1 MPDQAGV
8 ISADIDRPKLERSL
22 KRFAKDFGETN
33 AQALV
38 RWSVNACRE
47 LAVETQVWGKTKT
60 KAKQEGAMIAD
71 AYNVLLV
78 MTEIYEHSFSST
90 HVRGVNKT
98 GPLMYE
104 KSRVLNSPSEVNEW
118 IEINRTRRRARTAK
132 LPWTEKKVC
141 SQETFKKAMKARF
154 IRAGMAKGAWL
165 GAGQEIARAQ
175 KGQER
180 VNIGKNFLSYAQ
192 KHGKFGSAI
201 KPRGGWKPFCEISNR
216 VAHSSDKN
224 VLTAAAPGR
233 AFSWSL
239 KKTVKWYSSALRRQ
253 DKQQKP

>member
-22 KRFAKDFGETN
+22 KRFAKEFGETN

-60 KAKQEGAMIAD
+60 KAKQEGAIISD
-71 AYNVLLV
+71 AYQVLLV
-78 MTEIYEHSFSST
+78 VDELTATGRGYKST
-90 HVRGVNKT
+90 NQGKT
-98 GPLMYE
+98 YYVSAHQVCLSAE
-104 KSRVLNSPSEVNEW
+104 DANDW
-118 IEINRTRRRARTAK
+118 IEINRTRRRARTAH
-132 LPWTEKKVC
+132 LPISERKVC
-141 SQETFKKAMKARF
+141 DRSVFKKAMKGRSA
-154 IRAGMAKGAWL
+154 RAGMAKGAWL

-233 AFSWSL
+233 AFAWSL